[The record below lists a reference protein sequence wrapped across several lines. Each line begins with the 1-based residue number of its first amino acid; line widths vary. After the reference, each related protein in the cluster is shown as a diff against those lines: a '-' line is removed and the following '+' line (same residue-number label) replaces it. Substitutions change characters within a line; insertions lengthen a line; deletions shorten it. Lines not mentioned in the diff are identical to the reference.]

1 LGAVE
6 TDDFNL
12 KELPTPRDI
21 KAHLDEYVIGQD
33 DAKDLAVTST
43 AKASNYPD
51 DGSVAKIVKQAKHDI
66 KYVNTIKSKEY
77 RRGWKSGNE
86 YRSEYGKK

>member
-1 LGAVE
+1 MMCLEIIVYASIWFAVGWII
-6 TDDFNL
+6 
-12 KELPTPRDI
+12 RSI
-21 KAHLDEYVIGQD
+21 
-33 DAKDLAVTST
+33 
-43 AKASNYPD
+43 
-51 DGSVAKIVKQAKHDI
+51 SVAKIVKQAKHDI